1 MLTLVTTSTEHTSL
15 AFQEIVEPQPALN
28 EALVSVHA
36 SSLHR
41 GELMQFKM
49 RPEGWRCGEDIAGVV
64 IKAAADGSGPKV
76 GTRVVG
82 LVKEAG
88 WSQRVC
94 IPTDWL
100 VALPDTLSFSSAAT
114 LPVAGLT
121 ALRILRYGGFLL
133 GQYVLVTGAS
143 GGVGHL
149 AVQLA
154 ALAGAQVTGIV
165 SHADRGVFLRERGAT
180 SVVTSAQE
188 ANGLFDL
195 VLESV
200 GGPSFIDSIRHVAP
214 NGTVVVFGGSSLE
227 TVLFNGSVFLGH
239 ENARVQTFFLYGSK
253 GVPETITEDLHLLV
267 SLAATGKLTPFI
279 GWEGSWHDINGAITA
294 LRDRQV
300 VGKAVFSLD

>member
-1 MLTLVTTSTEHTSL
+1 MLTLVTTPTEHTPL
-15 AFQEIVEPQPALN
+15 AFQEIVEPQPAPN

-41 GELMQFKM
+41 GELMQFNM
-49 RPEGWRCGEDIAGVV
+49 RPKGWRFGEDIAGVV
-64 IKAAADGSGPKV
+64 IKSAGDGSGPKV

-82 LVKEAG
+82 LAAQAG
-88 WSQRVC
+88 WSQRVS
-94 IPTDWL
+94 IPTDRL
-100 VALPDTLSFSSAAT
+100 VTLPDTLSFSSAAT

-121 ALRILRYGGFLL
+121 ALRILRYGGLLL
-133 GQYVLVTGAS
+133 GRRVLVTGAS

-154 ALAGAQVTGIV
+154 ALAGAEVTGIV
-165 SHADRGVFLRERGAT
+165 SHADRGAFLREQGAT

-200 GGPSFIDSIRHVAP
+200 GGSSFIDSIRRVAP

-227 TVLFNGSVFLGH
+227 TVLFDGSVFMGH
-239 ENARVQTFFLYGSK
+239 ENARVQTFFLYGAT
-253 GVPETITEDLHLLV
+253 GVPEPLTEDLSLLV
-267 SLAATGKLTPFI
+267 SLTAAGKLTPFI
-279 GWEGSWHDINGAITA
+279 GWEGSWRDINGAITA
-294 LRDRQV
+294 LRNRQI